1 MKVDQDSGAITLD
14 VPNFDQLHQ
23 QLKALEDSGK
33 INGIAVVSV
42 AGAFRKGKSFL
53 LDLFIHYLS
62 KPAGSQNG
70 SSRCCVVLEW
80 RWPCGCG
87 GGCLWTLIGQKC
99 GHNLLLFIADVIV
112 LGHCALTSLFVL
124 RNAVSCVVF
133 NGPTIR

>member
-70 SSRCCVVLEW
+70 SLCWNDDGRVGVGVGV
-80 RWPCGCG
+80 CG
-87 GGCLWTLIGQKC
+87 
-99 GHNLLLFIADVIV
+99 
-112 LGHCALTSLFVL
+112 
-124 RNAVSCVVF
+124 R
-133 NGPTIR
+133 